1 MQFSRHR
8 IGGRRKRTHWPWYY
22 TCTALSCPRQCQVK
36 STHIDLDLGIRTRV
50 RMASI
55 GRVRA
60 LVTRAWG
67 APQACL
73 FLSGQPTRTATT
85 GPASSEESATKH
97 YAVYNRAVKD
107 PVSFSKSAASDRKCP
122 LLVLHLQL
130 SPPAHSATKPL
141 RPPTCL
147 GVTDRI
153 GPMSVDGC
161 GGCVHR
167 GGCVWA
173 CSVRAVVRCGQLGGW
188 AM

>member
-1 MQFSRHR
+1 M
-8 IGGRRKRTHWPWYY
+8 
-22 TCTALSCPRQCQVK
+22 QCQVK
-36 STHIDLDLGIRTRV
+36 STHIDLDLDLRIRTRV

-122 LLVLHLQL
+122 LPVLHLQL
-130 SPPAHSATKPL
+130 SPPVHSATKPL

-153 GPMSVDGC
+153 EPMSADGC